1 MAKFKNKWSSGK
13 AWFLSFGKD
22 FYRALQLTYRV
33 SPNNTLLQ
41 FFFQILVAILPVGI
55 LYATKSLFD
64 EIMSLDRD
72 FEQVMFWLIALGL
85 GQLLVNLIQQLLSY
99 LGQIQQ
105 QKITDHTIG
114 LMLEKS
120 IAIPFSYFED
130 DKYHDNVHLAQK
142 QALYKL
148 PLILQHFQVLFTN
161 VLSLLFLMAY
171 FFTLIT
177 AYAWIILLVVLP
189 LAIVKWYNGYVL
201 HRLEKKLVPMERQ
214 AAYYHQIL
222 TSTTHAKEL
231 RSLNFG
237 QSFIKRFS
245 KIRKHIFTKKEAL
258 QQKLLR
264 YSLLAESL
272 EVIALFIVLFGV
284 VQQAFLETIAISLL
298 VVYIQGLQRIQSNLK
313 GFLLALVNLFHQR
326 IFLRDLFKFFE
337 LAETVEKPSSTPF
350 SDKDFSIEIKNLS
363 FSYGKNFPEVLKNI
377 NMTLPMG
384 KMIGLVGANGSGKST
399 LVKLIAGLYNAQ
411 EGDIII
417 GNHKLQ
423 EINPTDFRKNTVF
436 LFQDFQKYFLSIKE
450 IISIGDDEN
459 AINTDRLDTSIFD
472 ANADTFIDQLKN
484 GVDTKMGR
492 IFFEGQELSGGQWQ
506 KLAIARAFYR
516 NASIVVLDEPTS
528 ALDALSENHIFEQLR
543 RVAADKVILLIT
555 HRLYNL
561 KECDHIYV
569 VDEGKIAQE
578 GNFSQLASEQGI
590 FQNLYQQQRF

>member
-1 MAKFKNKWSSGK
+1 MAKFKNKWSSCK

-22 FYRALQLTYRV
+22 FYRALQLTYKV
-33 SPNNTLLQ
+33 SPKNTLLQ
-41 FFFQILVAILPVGI
+41 LFFQILVAMLPVGI
-55 LYATKSLFD
+55 LYVTKSLFD
-64 EIMSLDRD
+64 EIMSGDRD
-72 FEQVMFWLIALGL
+72 FEQVLFWLIALGL

-105 QKITDHTIG
+105 QKITDHTIR

-120 IAIPFSYFED
+120 ITIPFSYFED

-148 PLILQHFQVLFTN
+148 PLILQHFQLLFTH
-161 VLSLLFLMAY
+161 VLSMAFLMAY

-177 AYAWIILLVVLP
+177 TYAWIILLVVLP

-222 TSTTHAKEL
+222 TSSTHAKEL
-231 RSLNFG
+231 RTLNFG
-237 QSFIKRFS
+237 QSFINRFS

-272 EVIALFIVLFGV
+272 EVVALFIVLYGV
-284 VQQAFLETIAISLL
+284 VHQAFLETIAISLL
-298 VVYIQGLQRIQSNLK
+298 VVYIQGLQRVQTNLK

-337 LAETVEKPSSTPF
+337 LAETVEKPSTISFPA
-350 SDKDFSIEIKNLS
+350 KDFSIEIKNLS
-363 FSYGKNFPEVLKNI
+363 FSYGKNFPEVIKNI
-377 NMTLPMG
+377 NMRLPMG

-399 LVKLIAGLYNAQ
+399 LVKLIAGLYNTQ
-411 EGDIII
+411 EGGIII
-417 GNHKLQ
+417 GNHNLQ
-423 EINPTDFRKNTVF
+423 EISPTDFRKKTTF
-436 LFQDFQKYFLSIKE
+436 LFQDFQKYFLSIRE
-450 IISIGDDEN
+450 IISIGDDASGIN
-459 AINTDRLDTSIFD
+459 AERLNSSIID
-472 ANADTFIDQLKN
+472 ANADTFVNHLKK
-484 GVDTKMGR
+484 GTETKMGR
-492 IFFEGQELSGGQWQ
+492 VFFEGQELSGGQWQ

-516 NASIVVLDEPTS
+516 DASIVVLDEPTS

-543 RVAADKVILLIT
+543 QVSADKVILLIT

-569 VDEGKIAQE
+569 MDEGKIAQE
-578 GNFSQLASEQGI
+578 GKFSQLASEPGI
-590 FQNLYQQQRF
+590 FQDLYRQQSF